1 MAVVLCQIRDRF
13 QARSLQY
20 GNQYVT
26 TYSLQRGVKEFGEQ
40 GKQAALKEMKQ
51 LHDRECFKP
60 IHKSE
65 VSDIEK
71 KRAME
76 SLLFLVEKRDG
87 SIKARHCANGSTQRE
102 YMSREEVSS
111 PTVSTESTL
120 LTSVIEAE
128 EGRDVGTCD
137 IPNAFVQTEVS
148 KKDHE
153 GNRTI

>member
-65 VSDIEK
+65 LSDIEK

-120 LTSVIEAE
+120 LTSVCWGIKETRAL
-128 EGRDVGTCD
+128 RSAIV
-137 IPNAFVQTEVS
+137 
-148 KKDHE
+148 
-153 GNRTI
+153 R